1 MCANLS
7 ETTDLFMII
16 KKTLNSKLHFLCN
29 ECKHRENEPRMNI
42 AVLYVIICAGY
53 LIEALT

>member
-1 MCANLS
+1 MQICQRLQICS
-7 ETTDLFMII
+7 QLL
-16 KKTLNSKLHFLCN
+16 KRTLNSNLHFLCS

-42 AVLYVIICAGY
+42 AVLHVIICAGY

>member
-16 KKTLNSKLHFLCN
+16 KKTLNSKLHFLCS
-29 ECKHRENEPRMNI
+29 ECKHRKNEPRMNI
-42 AVLYVIICAGY
+42 AVLM
-53 LIEALT
+53 L